1 MKRTLIF
8 TFLVGILLEV
18 RPVYAQEMKF
28 GKYSPW
34 EFELTDVPFEP
45 GSDAVVLEEINTS
58 FFSGVQLH
66 SEIHRRIKVLKESGK
81 SHGDVHL
88 AYYDGKEGI
97 ETIQRLRA
105 QIVNRENGIDKVTKL
120 SKSDFF
126 EVDAGNGHKEIRF
139 TFPEVKEGSILE
151 YAYTKLDKAILFVDG
166 WVFQNNIPTIK
177 SSYSLAVPEF
187 LDYRMLG
194 QGFKVV
200 TAKYRIGSSGL
211 YRWNLTDLRSVKAEP
226 YMNHF
231 SDYLEKVQF
240 QLAGYKSQSTN
251 ILGQTESDYK
261 NMFSN
266 WQELADF
273 FMERRAFASYTKP
286 DKNVSKSFPVIDTTG
301 KNKSEILQEYYSYV
315 TQNFTY
321 DGKGSIVPDQ
331 SLKDMLVNKKG
342 NRAEINLSLMALL
355 NASGIVAH
363 PVMISSKGNGRSDLV
378 AFPFA
383 DQFNHLMLVVNTEDK
398 LHFVDACNPDRP
410 LGYLPLDFHVN
421 EGFLLMEKES
431 GLMPVKIG
439 HRSGINQFVEI
450 KSTPNNGFI
459 STVNLRLMDYDAL
472 VYGDITQKD
481 ALESFKNSILITP
494 DVEVI
499 KFEPSIKTISNRHVL
514 ETSIETREKYGEGE
528 NVFIK
533 PFAIS
538 RWTENPFTADARTFP
553 VDFNYTVNDRYSAN
567 IIVPEGY
574 ELDDYPENIS
584 LTIPDGTLSFS
595 YQTVAMNNNVQVNA
609 LLSVKDNFV
618 IAENYPNLK
627 YFMEILTSK
636 LQEPLILQK
645 ITINAVAEEVKP

>member
-8 TFLVGILLEV
+8 SLLVSLLIEKGSLF
-18 RPVYAQEMKF
+18 AQDMKF

-34 EFELTDVPFEP
+34 EFELTDVSFEP

-58 FFSGVQLH
+58 FFSGIQLN

-88 AYYDGKEGI
+88 GYFEGKDGI

-105 QIVNRENGIDKVTKL
+105 QIVNNENGVEKVTKL

-151 YAYTKLDKAILFVDG
+151 YAYTKLDKSILFVDG

-177 SSYSLAVPEF
+177 SSYSITIPEF

-194 QGFKVV
+194 QGVKVI
-200 TAKYRIGSSGL
+200 TSKYRSNTGGL

-251 ILGQTESDYK
+251 ILGQTESGYEK
-261 NMFSN
+261 MFST

-273 FMERRAFASYTKP
+273 FMERKAFASYTKP
-286 DKNVSKSFPVIDTTG
+286 DKNVGKTLPVIDTSG
-301 KNKSEILQEYYSYV
+301 KSKTEILQEYYSYV

-321 DGKGSIVPDQ
+321 DGKGGIVPDQ
-331 SLKDMLVNKKG
+331 LLKDLLVNKKG

-355 NASGIVAH
+355 NASGVEAH

-378 AFPFA
+378 TFPFA

-398 LHFVDACNPDRP
+398 LHFVDACSSSRP

-421 EGFLLMEKES
+421 DGFLLMEKES
-431 GLMPVKIG
+431 GLMPVEIG

-450 KSTPNNGFI
+450 KSTPEKGFQ

-472 VYGDITQKD
+472 VYGDITQNEM
-481 ALESFKNSILITP
+481 LESFKNSILPTQ
-494 DVEVI
+494 DMEVI
-499 KFEPSIKTISNRHVL
+499 KFEPTIKTISNRHVL
-514 ETSIETREKYGEGE
+514 ETSIVTQEKYGEGDDL
-528 NVFIK
+528 FIK

-553 VDFNYTVNDRYSAN
+553 VDFNYTVNDRYTAT
-567 IIVPEGY
+567 IIIPEGY

-595 YQTVAMNNNVQVNA
+595 YHTVAMTNNIQVNA

-618 IAENYPNLK
+618 IADNYPNLK
-627 YFMEILTSK
+627 YFMEIITSK
-636 LQEPLILQK
+636 FKEPLILQK
-645 ITINAVAEEVKP
+645 TTVNTIAEEVQP